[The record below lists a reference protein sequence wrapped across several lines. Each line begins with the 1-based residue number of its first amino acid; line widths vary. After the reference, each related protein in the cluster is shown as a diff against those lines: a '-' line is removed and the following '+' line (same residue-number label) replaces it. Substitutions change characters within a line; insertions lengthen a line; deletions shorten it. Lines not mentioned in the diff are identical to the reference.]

1 MDNALKIREE
11 SAAVPVELETFM
23 AQALQLMQGMADMV
37 RATNE
42 RMAALEQQV
51 RMLEKV
57 TPSQASDLNAA
68 IRQRA
73 AAACQEYRMTGMEQQ
88 VGTAIRKT
96 VRLATGARS
105 VREIAR
111 CDYKPILE
119 LVATWDEYKTMKAI
133 KAQQRKGVKQND

>member
-1 MDNALKIREE
+1 MENALKTMEQKTPI
-11 SAAVPVELETFM
+11 PVEMETFM
-23 AQALQLMQGMADMV
+23 AQAMQLMQGMAEMV

-42 RMAALEQQV
+42 RMTELEQQV

-68 IRQRA
+68 IRERA
-73 AAACQEYRMTGMEQQ
+73 AAACKEYRMTGLEKP
-88 VGTAIRKT
+88 VAAAIRKA

-111 CDYKPILE
+111 CDYKPVRE
-119 LVATWDEYKTMKAI
+119 LVESWDEYKTMKAI
-133 KAQQRKGVKQND
+133 KGKRVKE